1 MKEQPSLSCEQKIQ
15 AAWNGTW
22 VVIFCGCMKRTSYNL
37 KYNKILVFIYMQ
49 MENRNVWKI
58 MDEYS
63 LDKVTCLL
71 FNLYIPHS
79 NVPGTYTSHFNH
91 LLYCCY
97 CLHLLFQE
105 LDESFSYINRYLEN
119 MLLFYSMK
127 QSYLQKVLGKYIL
140 EY

>member
-1 MKEQPSLSCEQKIQ
+1 MK
-15 AAWNGTW
+15 NTW
-22 VVIFCGCMKRTSYNL
+22 MNTPWIKSPACFLISTP
-37 KYNKILVFIYMQ
+37 
-49 MENRNVWKI
+49 
-58 MDEYS
+58 
-63 LDKVTCLL
+63 
-71 FNLYIPHS
+71 PHS
-79 NVPGTYTSHFNH
+79 NVPGTYTYHFNH

-97 CLHLLFQE
+97 CLHLLFKE